1 MGPRPG
7 EPLRDFEYYF
17 RAPFVSFIL
26 QIMKEADLQCL
37 QDEYDDYIEHKII
50 STICCHQ
57 GREENAEDGS
67 KQMLPREVST
77 FIVHCLG
84 KLKSCSKERVCIIL

>member
-1 MGPRPG
+1 
-7 EPLRDFEYYF
+7 
-17 RAPFVSFIL
+17 
-26 QIMKEADLQCL
+26 MKEADLQYL

-50 STICCHQ
+50 STICGHQ